1 MKILCG
7 SLLILA
13 GLIIGAYLGVWVMF
27 IGGIC
32 GLIEAIRAENVDGV
46 LVGISVLKIMLA
58 GLVGWVAALVLV
70 IPGACIL
77 ND

>member
-46 LVGISVLKIMLA
+46 LVGISVLMLA